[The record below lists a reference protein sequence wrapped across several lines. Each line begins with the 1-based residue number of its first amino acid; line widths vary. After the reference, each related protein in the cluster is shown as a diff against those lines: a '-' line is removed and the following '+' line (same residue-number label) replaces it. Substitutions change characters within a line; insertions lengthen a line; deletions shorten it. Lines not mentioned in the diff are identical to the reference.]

1 MKEIKDN
8 LTTEKINLERKI
20 TEIQLQSD
28 KEIYNLNVIMKKKNN
43 LLQYKTTN
51 FILNYFILFF
61 FLI

>member
-28 KEIYNLNVIMKKKNN
+28 KEIYNLNVIMEKKK
-43 LLQYKTTN
+43 Q
-51 FILNYFILFF
+51 FITI
-61 FLI
+61 